1 MTLNKILALALSGVL
16 AVGMLAGCGGGVFGG
31 SRSTSIAKELN
42 AVQDEVSYQAGD
54 EKLKNAVADVAR
66 ALTQND
72 LNNGPAEGATAKVMA
87 ATGYENMNL
96 VQWSTQTTVGS
107 RTFVKVFVYNTE
119 SGAYDTTAEVAAA
132 VSRELAVMNLEA
144 TEDGG
149 SVVNSYTGEV
159 AAYNG
164 SIGEGENA
172 VDIVAVG
179 VAITQT
185 VTAVGE

>member
-1 MTLNKILALALSGVL
+1 M
-16 AVGMLAGCGGGVFGG
+16 
-31 SRSTSIAKELN
+31 
-42 AVQDEVSYQAGD
+42 
-54 EKLKNAVADVAR
+54 
-66 ALTQND
+66 
-72 LNNGPAEGATAKVMA
+72 
-87 ATGYENMNL
+87 
-96 VQWSTQTTVGS
+96 
-107 RTFVKVFVYNTE
+107 
-119 SGAYDTTAEVAAA
+119 AAA
-132 VSRELAVMNLEA
+132 VSRELAVMKLEA

-164 SIGEGENA
+164 AIGEGENA